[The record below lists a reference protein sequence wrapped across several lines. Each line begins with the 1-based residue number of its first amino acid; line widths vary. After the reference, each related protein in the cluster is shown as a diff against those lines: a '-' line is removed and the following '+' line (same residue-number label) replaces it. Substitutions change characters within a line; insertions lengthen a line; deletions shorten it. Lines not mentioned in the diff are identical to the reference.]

1 MDQVQPW
8 QNFRAA
14 QEQLRLLFE
23 NCMVEGIH
31 YGKVV
36 GDKPSLLKPG
46 GELLRAFYDLEP
58 RFTVAVQN
66 MDWGSGGAEPIFYF
80 RYECELSTDE
90 KVVGHGFGSANSR
103 EPKYRYRWM
112 DYLPPHMPPEL
123 CEKRTTT
130 AEVFEWQYE
139 KREVEGQYG
148 KPDAYWAA
156 FDKAIEQNTVE
167 RFEKEKPWKKGE
179 FDKAIRVVAT
189 KWRVPNPDIGDYI
202 NTIEKMAM
210 KRAFMGAILMAAG
223 GSQFFTQDVE
233 DIGDMGG
240 VQEWRPT
247 WPQFFHRVV
256 PSIPNLL
263 VGATTDKEKG
273 AVVSS
278 LFKSTYKTEKFDPSL
293 ATEAHNAFIELDKAA
308 KDVVVV
314 EEETVAL
321 PPQEAFMW
329 LAKLAQEAVQDDHQE
344 RMFVAIDQL
353 TLENDATSA
362 QWIESYDL
370 LLQDVEALGLD
381 VKPPSILREENMS
394 SQKLA
399 DTGVFDKTQ
408 PEAPHPLDR

>member
-1 MDQVQPW
+1 MDQVQQPW

-58 RFTVAVQN
+58 KFSVAVQN
-66 MDWGSGGAEPIFYF
+66 MDWGTGGAEPIFYF
-80 RYECELSTDE
+80 RYECELVARG

-112 DYLPPHMPPEL
+112 DYLPSHMSAEL

-148 KPDAYWAA
+148 KPDAYWAV
-156 FDKAIEQNTVE
+156 FDEAIEDRTVE

-179 FDKAIRVVAT
+179 FDTALRVVTT

-233 DIGDMGG
+233 DIGEMGG

-247 WPQFFHRVV
+247 FTQFFHRVA

-263 VGATTDKEKG
+263 TGATTDKEKG
-273 AVVSS
+273 AVVSN

-293 ATEAHNAFIELDKAA
+293 ATEAHNAFIELDKKA
-308 KDVVVV
+308 KDVV
-314 EEETVAL
+314 EDEAVAMA
-321 PPQEAFMW
+321 PKEAFMW
-329 LAKLAQEAVQDDHQE
+329 LAKLAD
-344 RMFVAIDQL
+344 
-353 TLENDATSA
+353 DATHDQDKDHLSHVIEQLSPGDDATTA

-370 LLQDVEALGLD
+370 LLKDIQEMGINVEAPMILRKEDDASQQLADAGAFD
-381 VKPPSILREENMS
+381 KPQPPS
-394 SQKLA
+394 
-399 DTGVFDKTQ
+399 
-408 PEAPHPLDR
+408 PHPSDR